1 MKIPPYLQSFGFT
14 RNEIKVISFLSVVFV
29 FGVALR
35 YYGPSTHGTGNQSE
49 RFDYSIPDSIFAA
62 RSQKKNV
69 ASDSSATGRQ
79 SRSRQGATRDSVIN
93 INTAT
98 RAELMALP
106 GIGESF
112 ADRIIAYRN
121 SRGLF
126 KKVDELM
133 QVKGIGTK
141 KFERLRPLVRVE

>member
-1 MKIPPYLQSFGFT
+1 MKILPYLQSFGFT
-14 RNEIKVISFLSVVFV
+14 RNEIKVIAFLSVVFV
-29 FGVALR
+29 VGVALR
-35 YYGPSTHGTGNQSE
+35 YYGPSPNGSGNQSE
-49 RFDYSIPDSIFAA
+49 RFDYSISDSIFAA

-69 ASDSSATGRQ
+69 TGDSSTTGRQ
-79 SRSRQGATRDSVIN
+79 SRQNTTRDSVIN

-112 ADRIIAYRN
+112 ADRIIAYRS

-133 QVKGIGTK
+133 QVKGIGKK